1 MAWEDVVFNT
11 GSLAPLSGSTDNL
24 INLQYLKDAYKAGS
38 IPKVFVFGRDKY
50 PLKTFNKAYQQPV
63 MVTPKYLPR
72 TSYYMIKDAE
82 SEEVLVDF
90 DRYTK
95 LSCDSTKGNY
105 FIIDTTGLPQERYF
119 KILIKVEYSDGTVD
133 IADTG
138 KIFKIVR

>member
-1 MAWEDVVFNT
+1 
-11 GSLAPLSGSTDNL
+11 
-24 INLQYLKDAYKAGS
+24 
-38 IPKVFVFGRDKY
+38 
-50 PLKTFNKAYQQPV
+50 
-63 MVTPKYLPR
+63 
-72 TSYYMIKDAE
+72 MIKDAE

-95 LSCDSTKGNY
+95 LSCDATKGNY
-105 FIIDTTGLPQERYF
+105 FVIDTTGLPQERYF